1 MKDDM
6 EPEKRLANFRLD
18 VKLIERVRKAA
29 YATDGTMTIAV
40 EQGLELWLERERR
53 RKGLHKQK
61 PPAARR
67 VDQYR
72 GAR

>member
-1 MKDDM
+1 M
-6 EPEKRLANFRLD
+6 EVEKRLANFRLD
-18 VKLIERVRKAA
+18 VRLIEQVRKAA
-29 YATDGTMTIAV
+29 PTMTIAV
-40 EQGLELWLERERR
+40 EEGLKLWLERERR

-67 VDQYR
+67 IEQYR

>member
-1 MKDDM
+1 MMENVKM

-29 YATDGTMTIAV
+29 PTMTIAV

-53 RKGLHKQK
+53 RKGLPKQK

-67 VDQYR
+67 IEQYR